1 MRIVE
6 NLLTFAVHFKNRQ
19 VKTVRDF
26 RIPFIGLKLGVH
38 EFEFTLDDAFFE
50 SFEFSEIDS
59 AAIQVHVALEK
70 QTTML
75 VLDINL
81 SGSVK
86 CTCDRCGDG
95 ISITVKAE
103 HRLVAKLGSETKELE
118 DDLLVLG
125 PAEHEIDLAQY
136 LYESAQLALP
146 ARKVHDHEADCN
158 PEAMSKLQ
166 KYQIDKTHNSQ
177 WAELKNL
184 NYEDPEDTSEDFLDD
199 EWEEE
204 DEP

>member
-1 MRIVE
+1 M
-6 NLLTFAVHFKNRQ
+6 
-19 VKTVRDF
+19 KTVRDF

-50 SFEFSEIDS
+50 SFEFSEIDQAS
-59 AAIQVHVALEK
+59 IQVQVALEK

-75 VLDINL
+75 VLDISL
-81 SGSVK
+81 TGMVK
-86 CTCDRCGDG
+86 CTCDRCGEP
-95 ISITVKAE
+95 ISIPVEAD

-146 ARKVHDHEADCN
+146 ARKVHEDEGECD
-158 PEAMSKLQ
+158 PEAMAKLQ

-184 NYEDPEDTSEDFLDD
+184 NYEDPEDTTEDLLDD
-199 EWEEE
+199 EWEDE
-204 DEP
+204 DE

>member
-1 MRIVE
+1 VE

-19 VKTVRDF
+19 VKAVHDF

-50 SFEFSEIDS
+50 SFEFSEIES
-59 AAIQVHVALEK
+59 ATIEAQVTLEK

-75 VLDINL
+75 VVDVALK
-81 SGSVK
+81 GEVG
-86 CTCDRCGDG
+86 CTCDRCGER
-95 ISITVKAE
+95 ILIPVEAK
-103 HRLVAKLGSETKELE
+103 HRLVVKFGNETKELE

-146 ARKVHDHEADCN
+146 ARRVHEIEADCE
-158 PEAMSKLQ
+158 PTAIAKLQ
-166 KYQIDKTHNSQ
+166 QYQIDKTHNSQ

-184 NYEDPEDTSEDFLDD
+184 NYEDPEDASEDFLDD
-199 EWEEE
+199 DLDEE
-204 DEP
+204 DE